1 LIAIFTTSAITFTP
15 NWNLNPKIRVF
26 TQQKGNYDSV
36 FLRIG
41 FSSLMGWTIE

>member
-26 TQQKGNYDSV
+26 TQQKGNYDCFLENWV
-36 FLRIG
+36 FFFDGLDD
-41 FSSLMGWTIE
+41 